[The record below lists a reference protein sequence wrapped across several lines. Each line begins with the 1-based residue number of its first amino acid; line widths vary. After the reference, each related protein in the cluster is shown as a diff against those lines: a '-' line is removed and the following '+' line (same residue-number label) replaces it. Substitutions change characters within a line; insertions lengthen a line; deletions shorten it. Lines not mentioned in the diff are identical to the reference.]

1 MENILLCLS
10 FLFILNDCLFLGL
23 SITVDGGM
31 NTSEELKCPLVSEGW
46 RLLNRNM
53 VITVKA
59 ECWRTVK
66 Q

>member
-1 MENILLCLS
+1 MESIFLRLS

-23 SITVDGGM
+23 SITVDGIM
-31 NTSEELKCPLVSEGW
+31 NTSRELKCPLVSEGW
-46 RLLNRNM
+46 RFLNRNM